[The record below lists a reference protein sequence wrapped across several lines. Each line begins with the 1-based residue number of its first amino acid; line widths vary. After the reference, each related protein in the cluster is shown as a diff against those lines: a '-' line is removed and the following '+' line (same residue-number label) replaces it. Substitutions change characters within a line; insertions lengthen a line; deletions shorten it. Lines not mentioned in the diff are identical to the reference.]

1 MGANDEISDKVD
13 DYMAGKANEGLGEA
27 TGDPDP
33 DTENEEKLDQAKSS
47 LKDDA
52 GER

>member
-1 MGANDEISDKVD
+1 MGANDKLD

-27 TGDPDP
+27 TGDKDP
-33 DTENEEKLDQAKSS
+33 ENEEELDPAKSS
-47 LKDDA
+47 LKDA

>member
-1 MGANDEISDKVD
+1 MGANDKTSNKLD

-27 TGDPDP
+27 TGDKDP
-33 DTENEEKLDQAKSS
+33 ENEEELDPAKSS
-47 LKDDA
+47 LKDDS